1 MMKLADPPANFH
13 APHAAGVFHIPAS
26 RVGDF
31 ADAAAS
37 GCGSVWRIDMHG
49 ARSKAEL
56 LARIATAL
64 GFPGWFGHNWDAL
77 SDSLSDLG
85 WLPASTARVF
95 ILEGCSGREEALPIL
110 LEIFEQAVADW
121 AERDIALWIFIA
133 QEAGQTA

>member
-1 MMKLADPPANFH
+1 MTKLADPPADFH

-37 GCGSVWRIDMHG
+37 AGGSVWRIDLHG

-64 GFPGWFGHNWDAL
+64 RFPGWFGHNWDAL

-85 WLPASTARVF
+85 WLPAGNMRVF
-95 ILEGCSGREEALPIL
+95 ILEGCSGGADAMPIL
-110 LEIFEQAVADW
+110 LEVFDQAVADW
-121 AERDIALWIFIA
+121 AERGVALWMFIA